1 VGVPPPDTEDVERIL
16 RRVMKGLAKDF
27 AEVGEGW
34 AEDGLEA
41 LWLEG
46 VQHRLPLGEEPT
58 RERRGRRVAVLE
70 GFSLHA
76 DTRVHRHDRQGL
88 ERLCRYGSRGPLALE
103 RLTRR
108 EDGRYEYRTRKG
120 QVLEF
125 TAQGLVKRLV
135 ALIPP
140 KGVHLTR
147 FHGVFAPNAK
157 LRARVVRAR
166 EKEGVA
172 ASPLPGSGAGSVRET
187 ERPRRPRL
195 DWASLQ
201 RRTFEADVWQC
212 PCGGRRRVV
221 AVISNRRTAEEVL
234 GNLGRLPPRSP
245 PARAQSPPQ
254 LALAV

>member
-1 VGVPPPDTEDVERIL
+1 V
-16 RRVMKGLAKDF
+16 
-27 AEVGEGW
+27 
-34 AEDGLEA
+34 
-41 LWLEG
+41 
-46 VQHRLPLGEEPT
+46 
-58 RERRGRRVAVLE
+58 
-70 GFSLHA
+70 
-76 DTRVHRHDRQGL
+76 
-88 ERLCRYGSRGPLALE
+88 ALE

-140 KGVHLTR
+140 KGVHLTH

-166 EKEGVA
+166 KKEGVA
-172 ASPLPGSGAGSVRET
+172 TAPLPGSGAGCVRET

-221 AVISNRRTAEEVL
+221 AVITTRRTAEKVL
-234 GNLGRLPPRSP
+234 RNLGRLPPRSP

-254 LALAV
+254 LPQAV

>member
-1 VGVPPPDTEDVERIL
+1 
-16 RRVMKGLAKDF
+16 
-27 AEVGEGW
+27 
-34 AEDGLEA
+34 
-41 LWLEG
+41 
-46 VQHRLPLGEEPT
+46 
-58 RERRGRRVAVLE
+58 
-70 GFSLHA
+70 
-76 DTRVHRHDRQGL
+76 
-88 ERLCRYGSRGPLALE
+88 LALE

-147 FHGVFAPNAK
+147 FHEVFAPNAK

-166 EKEGVA
+166 EQEEVA
-172 ASPLPGSGAGSVRET
+172 ASPLPGSGAGCVRET
-187 ERPRRPRL
+187 ERPRWPRL

-201 RRTFEADVWQC
+201 RRTFEAEVWEC

-221 AVISNRRTAEEVL
+221 AVISHRRTAEEVL
-234 GNLGRLPPRSP
+234 RNLGRLPPRSP